1 MKVGFSVS
9 IVWCSCVL
17 QIVEIAIRSITLSLT
32 TAVEYFYITRFNLT
46 FITNIFYEYLIHVTL
61 LSLFW

>member
-9 IVWCSCVL
+9 IVWCTCVL
-17 QIVEIAIRSITLSLT
+17 QMVEIAIRSITLSLT
-32 TAVEYFYITRFNLT
+32 TAVEHLNIIRFNLT
-46 FITNIFYEYLIHVTL
+46 FITYEYLIHVIL